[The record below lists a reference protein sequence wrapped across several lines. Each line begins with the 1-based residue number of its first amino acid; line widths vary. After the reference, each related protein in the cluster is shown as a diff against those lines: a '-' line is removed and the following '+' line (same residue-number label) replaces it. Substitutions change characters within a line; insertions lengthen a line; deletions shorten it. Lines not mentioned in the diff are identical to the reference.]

1 MDLSYLSAFVF
12 LFTTYLYY
20 FRGKLTLDIPNDN
33 DTSTGFI
40 GGEEGDSATYENYS
54 SYASASI
61 TRSALYFL
69 LVVVVQ
75 CGFNISTIIN
85 KCGGTVG
92 KNILISFMMTM
103 VPWTLI
109 FGGMM
114 GLLIVY
120 PGLKGAFGDVIGYF
134 TIAREANDILSTL
147 LADSKAVFEATPDE
161 KKRETSVLLT
171 KVYGDKG
178 VLINTM
184 NPENFH
190 TIWAV
195 LKPTFQKNILNDKD
209 ALFEKKQHLFSLV
222 MRKDNIGESLWYIY
236 TGILLMVVVS
246 YNMSIRGCD
255 KDLEKMKEE
264 QADYKKKSDEINKQK
279 DKTAGKTYAT

>member
-1 MDLSYLSAFVF
+1 MDLSYLSTFVF

-20 FRGKLTLDIPNDN
+20 FRGKLSLDIPNDN
-33 DTSTGFI
+33 DVSTGFVNVD
-40 GGEEGDSATYENYS
+40 GDEDASYENYAE
-54 SYASASI
+54 YTKANM
-61 TRSALYFL
+61 TRAALYFL
-69 LVVVVQ
+69 FVVIVQ
-75 CGFNISTIIN
+75 CGFNMSTIIN

-134 TIAREANDILSTL
+134 TISREANDILGTL
-147 LADSKAVFEATPDE
+147 LADSKATFEATPDE

-178 VLINTM
+178 VRINTM
-184 NPENFH
+184 KPDNFH
-190 TIWAV
+190 IIWSV
-195 LKPTFQKNILNDKD
+195 LKPTFQKNILEDKD

-222 MRKDNIGESLWYIY
+222 MRKDSIGESLWYIY
-236 TGILLMVVVS
+236 TGVLLMVVVS

-264 QADYKKKSDEINKQK
+264 QADYKKKSDAINEKK
-279 DKTAGKTYAT
+279 EKSAEKTYAS

>member
-1 MDLSYLSAFVF
+1 MDLSYLSTFVF

-20 FRGKLTLDIPNDN
+20 FRGKLSLDVPKDE
-33 DTSTGFI
+33 DSTGFVN
-40 GGEEGDSATYENYS
+40 GEGDNDANYENYA
-54 SYASASI
+54 SYTKANM
-61 TRSALYFL
+61 TRAALYFL
-69 LVVVVQ
+69 LVVVIQ

-120 PGLKGAFGDVIGYF
+120 PGLKNAFSDVIGYF
-134 TIAREANDILSTL
+134 TIAREANDILGTL
-147 LADSKAVFEATPDE
+147 LADSKAIFDKTSPEE
-161 KKRETSVLLT
+161 KKETSILLT

-184 NPENFH
+184 NPDNFH
-190 TIWAV
+190 TIWRV
-195 LKPTFQKNILNDKD
+195 LKPTFQAGITSDE
-209 ALFEKKQHLFSLV
+209 LFKHKQHLFSLV
-222 MRKDNIGESLWYIY
+222 IRKDNIGESLWYIY

-255 KDLEKMKEE
+255 KDLSKMKEE
-264 QADYKKKSDEINKQK
+264 QADYKKKSDAINKKNDK
-279 DKTAGKTYAT
+279 DSSRTYAKS

>member
-20 FRGKLTLDIPNDN
+20 FRGKLSLDIPNDN
-33 DTSTGFI
+33 DASTGFT
-40 GGEEGDSATYENYS
+40 GGEDGDGATYENYA
-54 SYASASI
+54 SYTSANI
-61 TRSALYFL
+61 TRAALYFL

-92 KNILISFMMTM
+92 KNILISFMMTI

-109 FGGMM
+109 FGGVM

-120 PGLKGAFGDVIGYF
+120 PALKGAFGDVIGYF
-134 TIAREANDILSTL
+134 AIAREANDLLGAL
-147 LADSKAVFEATPDE
+147 LADSKATFEATPDE

-184 NPENFH
+184 NPDNFH

-195 LKPTFQKNILNDKD
+195 LKPTFQKMEPK
-209 ALFEKKQHLFSLV
+209 ALFEKKQQLFSLV
-222 MRKDNIGESLWYIY
+222 MRKDSIGESLWYIY

-264 QADYKKKSDEINKQK
+264 QSDYKKKSDEINKQK

>member
-20 FRGKLTLDIPNDN
+20 FRGKLSLDVPNDG
-33 DTSTGFI
+33 DKSTGFV
-40 GGEEGDSATYENYS
+40 GDDDAKYENYAE
-54 SYASASI
+54 YTKANMIRA
-61 TRSALYFL
+61 ALYFL
-69 LVVVVQ
+69 FVVIVQ
-75 CGFNISTIIN
+75 CGFNISTIVN

-120 PGLKGAFGDVIGYF
+120 PGLKSAFSDVIGYF
-134 TIAREANDILSTL
+134 TIAREANDILGTL
-147 LADSKAVFEATPDE
+147 LADSKAVFEKTSDE
-161 KKRETSVLLT
+161 KKRETSILLT

-184 NPENFH
+184 NPDNFH

-195 LKPTFQKNILNDKD
+195 LKPTFQPTIQDD
-209 ALFEKKQHLFSLV
+209 ELFKKKQHLFSLV

-255 KDLEKMKEE
+255 KDLSKMKEE
-264 QADYKKKSDEINKQK
+264 QADYKKKSDAINEKK
-279 DKTAGKTYAT
+279 DKNDSKSYAK

>member
-20 FRGKLTLDIPNDN
+20 FRGKLSLDIPEGNDE
-33 DTSTGFI
+33 STGFI
-40 GGEEGDSATYENYS
+40 GGEGDDSKYENYAE
-54 SYASASI
+54 YTKANI
-61 TRSALYFL
+61 TRAALYFL

-134 TIAREANDILSTL
+134 TIAREANDILGTL
-147 LADSKAVFEATPDE
+147 LADSKATFDKTPDDQ
-161 KKRETSVLLT
+161 KRETSILLT

-184 NPENFH
+184 NPDNFH

-195 LKPTFQKNILNDKD
+195 LKPTFQTMEPKT
-209 ALFEKKQHLFSLV
+209 LFEKKQHLFSLV
-222 MRKDNIGESLWYIY
+222 MRKDSIGESLWYIY

-264 QADYKKKSDEINKQK
+264 QADYKKKSDAINEKK
-279 DKTAGKTYAT
+279 DKAAEKSYAT

>member
-1 MDLSYLSAFVF
+1 MDLSYLSTFVF

-20 FRGKLTLDIPNDN
+20 FRGKLSLDIPNDG
-33 DTSTGFI
+33 DKTTGFI
-40 GGEEGDSATYENYS
+40 NAEGDDEASYENYAE
-54 SYASASI
+54 YTKANM
-61 TRSALYFL
+61 TRAAIYFL
-69 LVVVVQ
+69 FVVVVQ

-134 TIAREANDILSTL
+134 TIAREANDILGTL
-147 LADSKAVFEATPDE
+147 LADSKATFEATPDE

-184 NPENFH
+184 NPDNFH

-195 LKPTFQKNILNDKD
+195 LKPTFQKMDSEL
-209 ALFEKKQHLFSLV
+209 LFKKKQDLFSLV
-222 MRKDNIGESLWYIY
+222 MRKDSIGESLWYIY

-264 QADYKKKSDEINKQK
+264 QAEYKKKSDAINEKK
-279 DKTAGKTYAT
+279 SKSAEKTYAT

>member
-1 MDLSYLSAFVF
+1 MDLSYLSTFVF

-20 FRGKLTLDIPNDN
+20 FRGKLSLDVPKDGDKN
-33 DTSTGFI
+33 GFVN
-40 GGEEGDSATYENYS
+40 GEGDEEATYNNYAE
-54 SYASASI
+54 YTKANM
-61 TRSALYFL
+61 TRAALYFL

-75 CGFNISTIIN
+75 CGFNISTIVN

-120 PGLKGAFGDVIGYF
+120 PGLKSAFSDVIGYF
-134 TIAREANDILSTL
+134 TIAREANDILGTL
-147 LADSKAVFEATPDE
+147 LADSDATFEKTLDE
-161 KKRETSVLLT
+161 KKRETSILLT

-184 NPENFH
+184 NPDNFH

-195 LKPTFQKNILNDKD
+195 LKPTFQEGITGDD
-209 ALFEKKQHLFSLV
+209 LFKKKQHLFSLV

-255 KDLEKMKEE
+255 KDLSKMKEE
-264 QADYKKKSDEINKQK
+264 QADYKKKSDAINEKNSK
-279 DKTAGKTYAT
+279 SSSKTYSNS

>member
-1 MDLSYLSAFVF
+1 MDLSYLSTFVF

-20 FRGKLTLDIPNDN
+20 FRGKLSLDVPSDEEG
-33 DTSTGFI
+33 TGFVS
-40 GGEEGDSATYENYS
+40 GEGDTPAAYENYAA
-54 SYASASI
+54 YTKANM
-61 TRSALYFL
+61 TRAALYFL
-69 LVVVVQ
+69 LVSVVQ
-75 CGFNISTIIN
+75 CGFNISTIVN

-120 PGLKGAFGDVIGYF
+120 PGLKSAFSDVVGYF
-134 TIAREANDILSTL
+134 TIAREANDILGEL
-147 LADSKAVFEATPDE
+147 LADSKATFDKTPDE
-161 KKRETSVLLT
+161 KKKETSILLT

-184 NPENFH
+184 NPDNFH

-195 LKPTFQKNILNDKD
+195 LKPTFRAGIEDD
-209 ALFEKKQHLFSLV
+209 DLFKKKQHLFSLV

-255 KDLEKMKEE
+255 KDLSKMKEE
-264 QADYKKKSDEINKQK
+264 QADYKKKSDAINEKNSK
-279 DKTAGKTYAT
+279 DSSKTYAKS